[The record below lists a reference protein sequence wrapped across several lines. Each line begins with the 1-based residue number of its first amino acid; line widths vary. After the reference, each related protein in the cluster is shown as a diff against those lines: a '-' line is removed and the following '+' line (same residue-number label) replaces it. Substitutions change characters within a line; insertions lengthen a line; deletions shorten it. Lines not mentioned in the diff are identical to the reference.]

1 MIYLA
6 LGAGVLALLVWA
18 GRGHPPARL
27 RLRAAAALVAALA
40 AAGAV
45 VAGLRGAWLVSL
57 GLIVLSVWLG
67 QGARR
72 GPGPRSLDGEA
83 ASGMSLDQARAIL
96 GVVPGATR
104 AEIEA
109 AYRHLIHRAHPDQG
123 GTSGLAAQLN
133 AARDRLVK

>member
-18 GRGHPPARL
+18 GRGHGRALIGL
-27 RLRAAAALVAALA
+27 RTAGALVAALA

-45 VAGLRGAWLVSL
+45 AAGLRGAWLVSL
-57 GLIVLSVWLG
+57 GLIVVSVWLG
-67 QGARR
+67 QNARR
-72 GPGPRSLDGEA
+72 GPGPRSPDGEA
-83 ASGMSLDQARAIL
+83 TGGMSLDQARGIL
-96 GVVPGATR
+96 GVASGATR

-109 AYRHLIHRAHPDQG
+109 AYRRLIRRAHPDQG

-133 AARDRLVK
+133 AARDRLVN